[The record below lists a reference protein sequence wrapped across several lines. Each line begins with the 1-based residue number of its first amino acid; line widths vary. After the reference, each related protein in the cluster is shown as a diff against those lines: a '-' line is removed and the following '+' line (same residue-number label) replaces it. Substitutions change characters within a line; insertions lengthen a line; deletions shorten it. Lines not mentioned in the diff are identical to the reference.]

1 MTAVALFYLFG
12 FDSEAP
18 YINGL
23 SQDSMRLLRRR
34 ALRTSVTVNLAPEL
48 NPDFVVLTRP
58 PANGEVHA
66 RPNDPVRQLSA
77 VPGALSELAAPLAAQ
92 PRLSVRMGAVSS
104 GMDAG
109 LALRSASQGC
119 SSLRIK
125 VMR

>member
-48 NPDFVVLTRP
+48 SPDFGIDKAT
-58 PANGEVHA
+58 
-66 RPNDPVRQLSA
+66 
-77 VPGALSELAAPLAAQ
+77 
-92 PRLSVRMGAVSS
+92 
-104 GMDAG
+104 
-109 LALRSASQGC
+109 SQ
-119 SSLRIK
+119 R
-125 VMR
+125 